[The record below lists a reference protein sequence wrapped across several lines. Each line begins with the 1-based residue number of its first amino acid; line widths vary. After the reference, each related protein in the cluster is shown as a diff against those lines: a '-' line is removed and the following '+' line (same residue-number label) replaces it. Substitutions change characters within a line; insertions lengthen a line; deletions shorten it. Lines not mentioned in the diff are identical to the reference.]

1 MNTTALFATALIA
14 VAGAAASLVLE
25 AAPEAPAAQPQV
37 VKLER
42 VVVEGRRVQT
52 LPTVIVEGRRSQD
65 GTQLAR
71 AVCDTKT
78 ATC

>member
-14 VAGAAASLVLE
+14 VAGAAAGLALE
-25 AAPEAPAAQPQV
+25 AAPQAPAAQSQV

-42 VVVEGRRVQT
+42 VVIEGRRVQT

-78 ATC
+78 AIC